1 MKKIIFIIICFILV
15 LVIFKLQNNDIY
27 YLNLNS
33 ISNDDYSIYYKD
45 NIKNLKY
52 YNNNFNIEEYRIE
65 NKEITINNKKQT
77 IENSI
82 IKADIITIWI
92 GMNEIKYKIN
102 SSPDELYNYIDQLL
116 IDMEELFMLLRK
128 YSKEEIIFLNFY
140 NPTNNNNEVIIYLNK
155 KLEIIANEYNI
166 KILDI
171 SKIIKNNPTDNNYKT
186 ISNMLKNNF

>member
-1 MKKIIFIIICFILV
+1 
-15 LVIFKLQNNDIY
+15 
-27 YLNLNS
+27 
-33 ISNDDYSIYYKD
+33 
-45 NIKNLKY
+45 
-52 YNNNFNIEEYRIE
+52 
-65 NKEITINNKKQT
+65 
-77 IENSI
+77 
-82 IKADIITIWI
+82 
-92 GMNEIKYKIN
+92 MNEIKYKIN

-140 NPTNNNNEVIIYLNK
+140 NPTNNNDEVIIYLNK

>member
-1 MKKIIFIIICFILV
+1 
-15 LVIFKLQNNDIY
+15 
-27 YLNLNS
+27 
-33 ISNDDYSIYYKD
+33 
-45 NIKNLKY
+45 
-52 YNNNFNIEEYRIE
+52 
-65 NKEITINNKKQT
+65 
-77 IENSI
+77 
-82 IKADIITIWI
+82 
-92 GMNEIKYKIN
+92 
-102 SSPDELYNYIDQLL
+102 
-116 IDMEELFMLLRK
+116 MEELFMLLRK